1 MDILILFSGK
11 SKGLTND
18 AIILNDYIHIL
29 SRHVDSKVNVE
40 LLSVDSIPND
50 HRYNPEDESFF
61 YPEKNIKPDLVI
73 HIQNIYKNNN
83 SSFEKAINVLV
94 PNPEWTN
101 RLTATRARDIDQIWH
116 KTKYSKMVFS
126 EVLNELTHIE
136 HFYLGFSTI
145 DKNKRVKNF
154 NSFSH
159 FRGPGTTRSTEK
171 IVSLWMRR
179 TDFPLLRLKFQSSD
193 PNIHFLQLLKWFRG
207 KNIEIK
213 YGFVSDEEYFQDLTD
228 SGGIQLCTSEMEGFG
243 HYINEARMIGAVP
256 IITNGPPMNEL
267 IDKNSGFLI
276 EPSRIVQRSLGWRH
290 IISEENL
297 EKTIEIIIKEPIS
310 SLIEKGRNARIRY
323 ELDLDNFVANL
334 NLILELNRRKIYSR
348 QTDSAKEL
356 RKL

>member
-1 MDILILFSGK
+1 MHILILFSGK

-18 AIILNDYIHIL
+18 AIILNDYIHLL
-29 SRHVDSKVNVE
+29 SCHADSKFTLE
-40 LLSVDSIPND
+40 LLPIDSILID
-50 HRYNPEDESFF
+50 YRYNPEDESFF
-61 YPEKNIKPDLVI
+61 YPEKNIRPDLVI

-126 EVLNELTHIE
+126 EILKDLTHLE

-159 FRGPGTTRSTEK
+159 FRGPGTTRSTDK

-193 PNIHFLQLLKWFRG
+193 PTIHFLQLLKWFRG

-213 YGFVSDEEYFQDLTD
+213 YGFVSDEEYFEDLTE

-243 HYINEARMIGAVP
+243 HYINEARMIGSVP
-256 IITNGPPMNEL
+256 VITNGPPMNEL
-267 IDKNSGFLI
+267 VDNNSGFLI
-276 EPSRIVQRSLGWRH
+276 EPSHIARRSLGWRH

-297 EKTIEIIIKEPIS
+297 EKTIEKIIKEPIS
-310 SLIEKGRNARIRY
+310 SLIKKGENARIRY
-323 ELDLDNFVANL
+323 EKELDDFVKNL

-348 QTDSAKEL
+348 QIDSAK
-356 RKL
+356 

>member
-1 MDILILFSGK
+1 MHILILFSGK

-18 AIILNDYIHIL
+18 AIILNDYIHLL
-29 SRHVDSKVNVE
+29 SHHANSKFTLE
-40 LLSVDSIPND
+40 LLPVDLIPSD
-50 HRYNPEDESFF
+50 YRYNPEDESFF

-83 SSFEKAINVLV
+83 SSFEKAINILV

-101 RLTATRARDIDQIWH
+101 RLTATRARDVDQIWH

-126 EVLNELTHIE
+126 EILKDLTHLE

-159 FRGPGTTRSTEK
+159 FRGSGTTRSTDK

-213 YGFVSDEEYFQDLTD
+213 YGFVSDEEYFEDLTE

-243 HYINEARMIGAVP
+243 HYINEARMIGSVP
-256 IITNGPPMNEL
+256 VITNGPPMNEL
-267 IDKNSGFLI
+267 VDNNSGFLI
-276 EPSRIVQRSLGWRH
+276 EPSHIARRSLGWRH
-290 IISEENL
+290 IITEENL
-297 EKTIEIIIKEPIS
+297 EKTIEKIIKEPIT
-310 SLIEKGRNARIRY
+310 SLIKKGANARIRY
-323 ELDLDNFVANL
+323 EIELDDFVKNL
-334 NLILELNRRKIYSR
+334 NLILELNRQKVYSRKI
-348 QTDSAKEL
+348 DFA
-356 RKL
+356 